1 MIVCASLALAGAP
14 SFAQTYPTKPV
25 RMVVPLVPGG
35 SVDNLARA
43 LAQKMS
49 ESMGQQVFVDNRGG
63 ASGNIGTE
71 LVVRSP
77 ADGYTIMTVSMTLVV
92 NPFLFAK
99 LPFDAVRDLAPISL
113 VGAVPLVLVAHPS
126 VPVKTVGELLALAKA
141 HPRKLNYPSAG
152 RGTNS
157 HLSMELFKH
166 LSGAQIVT
174 VPYRGGGPGQIALLS
189 GEVDVGF
196 YSIVTAVP
204 NIKAGKLRALA
215 ISSKTRSSILPQLP
229 SVAEAGVPGYEF
241 TTWYGVL
248 APAATPGNIIN
259 VLHDHIVKSIRS
271 PEIAQRFAY
280 EGAEA
285 IASSPAQLAAHIKG
299 ELARWE
305 KVVKSSDGLRAE

>member
-1 MIVCASLALAGAP
+1 
-14 SFAQTYPTKPV
+14 
-25 RMVVPLVPGG
+25 MVVPLVPGG

-49 ESMGQQVFVDNRGG
+49 ETLGQQVFVDNRGG

-92 NPFLFAK
+92 NPFLFPK
-99 LPFDAVRDLAPISL
+99 LPFDVVRDLAPVSL
-113 VGAVPLVLVAHPS
+113 VGAVPLVLVVHPS
-126 VPVKTVGELLALAKA
+126 VPVRSVGELLALARA
-141 HPRKLNYPSAG
+141 HPNKLNYPSAG

-166 LSGAQIVT
+166 LSGARIVT

-204 NIKAGKLRALA
+204 NIKQGKLRALA
-215 ISSKTRSSILPQLP
+215 ISARTRSSILPELP
-229 SVAEAGVPGYEF
+229 TVAEAGVPGYEF

-248 APAATPGNIIN
+248 TPAATPANVIG
-259 VLHDHIVKSIRS
+259 VLHDHIVKAVRS

-285 IASSPAQLAAHIKG
+285 IASTPAQLAAHIKT

-305 KVVKSSDGLRAE
+305 KVVKAADGLRAD